1 VLAGRPAPVIWY
13 FPERAARIP
22 PGRVRCRGGV
32 ERAAADTTLSV
43 GDGLG
48 TDAEVAVL
56 PAVQL
61 KPRRDVRQ
69 PAPPAAP
76 ADDGATLTGLSQ
88 AQINLGLIDLAT
100 GTRGGD
106 AEQVLV
112 FGGHPTAPV
121 CAQTPALCTP
131 AGVASEIPDQD
142 PGTRASASGHI
153 LRITGTIA
161 TFRKDGLPV

>member
-1 VLAGRPAPVIWY
+1 M
-13 FPERAARIP
+13 
-22 PGRVRCRGGV
+22 
-32 ERAAADTTLSV
+32 
-43 GDGLG
+43 
-48 TDAEVAVL
+48 L